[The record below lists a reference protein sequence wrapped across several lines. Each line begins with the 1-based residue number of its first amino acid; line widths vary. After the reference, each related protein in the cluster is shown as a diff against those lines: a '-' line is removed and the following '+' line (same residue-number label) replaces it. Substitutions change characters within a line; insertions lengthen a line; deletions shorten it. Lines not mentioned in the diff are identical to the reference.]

1 MVDELGGELIRERL
15 WFDDGFTTIPNTWAR
30 DPMIHHQARGLLVQI
45 ASHKAGFRIT
55 LAQLQ
60 AGCLNG
66 REALR
71 TMLDELQRAGYLT
84 RSTYRDGNLKRYR
97 YRLRDP
103 HAPHNADGQ
112 AEFTEI
118 PQADGSSIKLRSPGS
133 DFPGSGFPT
142 TGNRSTENPT
152 RIRTLSKN
160 KDLRLTETAIEHS
173 PQPVDN
179 LCAYTGFRKP
189 HNFGHPAGS
198 RYCLTCGIPNPDE
211 GTES

>member
-1 MVDELGGELIRERL
+1 MVDELGGELIRDRL

-71 TMLDELQRAGYLT
+71 SMLDELQRAGYLS

-112 AEFTEI
+112 GEFQEI
-118 PQADGSSIKLRSPGS
+118 PRHDPPGS
-133 DFPGSGFPT
+133 DFPATGFPT

-160 KDLRLTETAIEHS
+160 KDLRLTETTTEDR

-179 LCAYTGFRKP
+179 LCPGTGNRRKHFFMP
-189 HNFGHPAGS
+189 GS
-198 RYCLTCGIPNPDE
+198 RYCMTCGTPAADE